1 VMADQAQMDVVGD
14 KGDHSGPIE
23 LTANV
28 LNCLGNA
35 WVASKVMV
43 VAGAK
48 DVQSGVLMVRDI
60 E

>member
-1 VMADQAQMDVVGD
+1 MDVVGD